1 MVVKLPGCYAK
12 GTKIMQIISGSSNK
26 LLAKKIAENT
36 GYKLLNTEIRNFG
49 DGELR
54 VEVQDKIE
62 EDVIIVQ
69 STSSPV
75 NDHLMELLLLIDTAK
90 RAGARNII
98 GVIPYFGYSRQD
110 RTTYQNG
117 PISASLVIKL
127 LESAGVTKII
137 TLDLHSRQLEAVFN
151 VPIFNFDPASIF
163 FPFYKNSQ
171 EIVVVSPD
179 IGGIARARNFCSLF
193 GKDLAVI
200 NKYRDNNNE
209 CFMSKIIGNVK
220 NKKCI
225 IIDDI
230 VDSGNTL
237 CKAAQLLKEQEA
249 VTIEAY
255 VTHPV
260 LSGNA
265 KEKIMLS
272 PIDKIFVSDSIY
284 HASLPDKFVTVFID
298 ELLTHKL

>member
-1 MVVKLPGCYAK
+1 
-12 GTKIMQIISGSSNK
+12 
-26 LLAKKIAENT
+26 
-36 GYKLLNTEIRNFG
+36 
-49 DGELR
+49 
-54 VEVQDKIE
+54 
-62 EDVIIVQ
+62 
-69 STSSPV
+69 
-75 NDHLMELLLLIDTAK
+75 
-90 RAGARNII
+90 
-98 GVIPYFGYSRQD
+98 
-110 RTTYQNG
+110 
-117 PISASLVIKL
+117 LVIKL

-237 CKAAQLLKEQEA
+237 CKAAQLLKEHEA
-249 VTIEAY
+249 LAIEAY

-298 ELLTHKL
+298 ELLTQKL

>member
-1 MVVKLPGCYAK
+1 MVKLLGCYAK
-12 GTKIMQIISGSSNK
+12 ETKIMQIISGSSNK

-36 GYKLLNTEIRNFG
+36 GYKPLNTEIRNFG

-200 NKYRDNNNE
+200 NKYRDTNNE

-237 CKAAQLLKEQEA
+237 CKAAQLLKEHEA
-249 VTIEAY
+249 LAIEAY

-265 KEKIMLS
+265 KEKN
-272 PIDKIFVSDSIY
+272 
-284 HASLPDKFVTVFID
+284 HAFSN
-298 ELLTHKL
+298 